1 MAFAVGAL
9 SGCSQIAALAPV
21 GGNGVAEVRF
31 GAIDVLQEK
40 GIAILTAPV
49 CTQADA
55 GPVVTCAGTTA
66 DGREIAV
73 TSSVAPDA
81 QLVITVGDANIFSG
95 ALSTVLDEAAR
106 G

>member
-1 MAFAVGAL
+1 MTPPPPKTRLNGGGGA
-9 SGCSQIAALAPV
+9 
-21 GGNGVAEVRF
+21 RF
-31 GAIDVLQEK
+31 GAIDGSNEK
-40 GIAILTAPV
+40 GIAILAARV